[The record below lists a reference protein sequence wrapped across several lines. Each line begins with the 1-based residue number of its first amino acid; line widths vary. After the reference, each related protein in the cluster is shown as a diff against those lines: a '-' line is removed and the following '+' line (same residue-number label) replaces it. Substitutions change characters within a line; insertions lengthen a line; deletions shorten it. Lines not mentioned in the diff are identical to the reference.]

1 MKKRL
6 TWKGWNFEFTARA
19 WRLLV
24 IAVLLGIGAAANS
37 FSPSLPMASFASTA
51 PLPNFDIL
59 PVRRDSIA
67 SVARERTAK
76 TTKTSSLSGYRRS
89 AQVLLAI
96 DELRERSLLL
106 PIPELTSDQLH
117 DSFTNWRGNGSRR
130 HFAIDIPAVRGTPVL
145 AVDDG
150 TVIQMH
156 ESKQGGICL
165 YATDPNQRFI
175 YFYAH
180 LDHYHDRMKE
190 GLPLSRGDTI
200 GFVGTT
206 GNAVE
211 GGPHLHFAI
220 MMSSNIA
227 RWSTGTPVNPFEVYK
242 Q

>member
-1 MKKRL
+1 MKKFL
-6 TWKGWNFEFTARA
+6 AWKGWSLEFTARA

-37 FSPSLPMASFASTA
+37 FSPSLPMANLASTA
-51 PLPNFDIL
+51 ALPTFEVR
-59 PVRRDSIA
+59 PVRDSA
-67 SVARERTAK
+67 LPAGTERTAK
-76 TTKTSSLSGYRRS
+76 TTKTASLSAYRRS
-89 AQVLLAI
+89 AQVQVAI
-96 DELRERSLLL
+96 DELRTRTLML
-106 PIPELTSDQLH
+106 PIPNLTVDDLH
-117 DSFTNWRGNGSRR
+117 DSFTHLRGDGSRR
-130 HFAIDIPAVRGTPVL
+130 HWAIDIPAIRGTPIL

-156 ESKQGGICL
+156 ESKQGGISL
-165 YATDPNQRFI
+165 YATDPDQRFI

-180 LDHYHDRMKE
+180 LDHYNDRMKE

-200 GFVGTT
+200 GYVGTT

-227 RWSTGTPVNPFEVYK
+227 RWSTGTPLNPFEVFK
-242 Q
+242 N